1 MHEIQFGDKDQYGD
15 CTLQQGDVVS
25 FNIATD
31 RRDGLQR
38 ACNIQ
43 LLEDTFANGESRE
56 TVSVA
61 PWLLAGRLSASL

>member
-1 MHEIQFGDKDQYGD
+1 MHEIQYGDKDQYGD

-43 LLEDTFANGESRE
+43 LLEDTFANGEIRE
-56 TVSVA
+56 TVSHVCV
-61 PWLLAGRLSASL
+61 SLRRNIY